1 MCAVLYAA
9 EKCPIATSLFD
20 NWVLISAAAVNGI
33 GLSSHSRLDFCLPKI
48 DIKPASS
55 LRGGC

>member
-1 MCAVLYAA
+1 MRCEGKRMCAVLYAA

-33 GLSSHSRLDFCLPKI
+33 G
-48 DIKPASS
+48 
-55 LRGGC
+55 